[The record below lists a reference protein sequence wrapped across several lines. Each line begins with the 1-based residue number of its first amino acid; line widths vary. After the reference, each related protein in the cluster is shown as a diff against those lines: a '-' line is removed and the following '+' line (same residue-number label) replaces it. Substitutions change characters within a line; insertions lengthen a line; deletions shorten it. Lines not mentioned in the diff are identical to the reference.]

1 MAVFRPNH
9 YYGIKDKIYETER
22 FPSPEAAI
30 SIAVVDEPEAERLKV
45 MTGEQQ
51 KLLEA
56 GNAVRFIKF
65 TDYEDYLFCTFH
77 IPLQKNIRK
86 EYAKLTMLIRQKLL
100 VIVVQN
106 EAAAVLL
113 SSFTPRYGGRPL
125 TLERLLAELLESFV
139 QNDLEYLG
147 ELEDRITELE
157 ERAMDGE
164 VADFNHQMVHIRKEL
179 LYLHNYYAQ
188 FQDLADC
195 FQDSENDFFAEN
207 RYFRYLS
214 DKMSRLYGE
223 CQMLREYSMQVRE
236 FYQAQVDVKQNTIMK
251 FLTGVTTIFLPLTL
265 ITGWY
270 GMNFAGMPE
279 LSWRFGYPLV
289 IFVSALILLICIWIF
304 KKKKFF

>member
-9 YYGIKDKIYETER
+9 YYCIKDKIYETER
-22 FPSPEAAI
+22 FPSSEAAV
-30 SIAVVDEPEAERLKV
+30 SIAVLDEPEAVRLKV

-56 GNAVRFIKF
+56 GKAIRFIKYA
-65 TDYEDYLFCTFH
+65 DYEDYLFCTFH

-86 EYAKLTMLIRQKLL
+86 EYAELTMLIREKLL

-106 EAAAVLL
+106 EAAAFLL
-113 SSFTPRYGGRPL
+113 SAFTPRYGGRVL
-125 TLERLLAELLESFV
+125 NLERLLAELLESFV

-147 ELEDRITELE
+147 ELEDRITQLE

-164 VADFNHQMVHIRKEL
+164 VTNFNHQMVHIRKEL

-195 FQDSENDFFAEN
+195 FQDSENDFFVEN

-214 DKMSRLYGE
+214 DKMSRRYGE
-223 CQMLREYSMQVRE
+223 CQMLREYSM
-236 FYQAQVDVKQNTIMK
+236 
-251 FLTGVTTIFLPLTL
+251 
-265 ITGWY
+265 
-270 GMNFAGMPE
+270 
-279 LSWRFGYPLV
+279 
-289 IFVSALILLICIWIF
+289 
-304 KKKKFF
+304 